1 MDEISKRTAPQRDVL
16 AINRTGSW
24 GKVEYR
30 HMLSCGHTEIR
41 KRKSEA
47 PQIACTL
54 CAVAVKAKEE
64 FGTLVVATQRKPLP
78 VVDVDLIDWYED
90 EIAGEETKIREIVF
104 LIASKFGVETDAVN
118 VVLGGWN
125 EETGIS
131 YATVFLD
138 REAINR
144 ITEE

>member
-1 MDEISKRTAPQRDVL
+1 MTQISKRTAPQRDVL
-16 AINRTGSW
+16 GVSRTGDW

-64 FGTLVVATQRKPLP
+64 FGTLVVTEQRAPLL
-78 VVDVDLIDWYED
+78 VVNDELIDWHED
-90 EIAGEETKIREIVF
+90 KIAEEETKIREIVF
-104 LIASKFGVETDAVN
+104 LIASRFSVDVDAIN
-118 VVLGGWN
+118 VVLGGGD
-125 EETGIS
+125 EEKEVS

-138 REAINR
+138 REAIERLINK
-144 ITEE
+144 